1 LKNSWYKKWFS
12 NKFYLELYQHRDE
25 EDARWMINLLQ
36 RSISVNTKSKVLD
49 IACGSGRHS
58 LELAR
63 RGFDVTGFDLSEFL
77 IKEAKKGLK
86 ESVEKDLKVR
96 FLIKDMRYFDFK
108 GSFDIA
114 VNIFTSFGYFDNDE
128 ENFSVIKNASDSLKK
143 GGYFVFDFIN
153 KNYLE
158 KNLVPYSVN
167 TKGKFI
173 IKQKRRIEN
182 DFVIKDISIKK
193 GKELLEFNEV
203 LRLYSLKE
211 FKKVFESYKLS
222 IQNLYG
228 DYSGNKFNLNKSQ
241 RLIIIAQK
249 T

>member
-1 LKNSWYKKWFS
+1 
-12 NKFYLELYQHRDE
+12 
-25 EDARWMINLLQ
+25 MINLLQ
-36 RSISVNTKSKVLD
+36 RSISVNTKSRVLD

-63 RGFDVTGFDLSEFL
+63 RGFEVTGFDLSEFL

-86 ESVEKDLKVR
+86 ESVEKDLKVK
-96 FLIKDMRYFDFK
+96 FLIKDMRDFNFK

-114 VNIFTSFGYFDNDE
+114 VNIFTSFGYFDNDK
-128 ENFSVIKNASDSLKK
+128 ENFQVIKNVSDSLKK

-153 KNYLE
+153 KNYLV
-158 KNLVPYSVN
+158 KNIVPYSLSRN
-167 TKGKFI
+167 GKFT

-182 DFVIKDISIKK
+182 DFVIKEISIKK
-193 GKELLEFNEV
+193 GKELLEFNEI
-203 LRLYSLKE
+203 LRLYSLNE
-211 FKKVFESYKLS
+211 FKKVFESYNLR

-241 RLIIIAQK
+241 RLIIIAK
-249 T
+249 KN

>member
-1 LKNSWYKKWFS
+1 
-12 NKFYLELYQHRDE
+12 
-25 EDARWMINLLQ
+25 M
-36 RSISVNTKSKVLD
+36 
-49 IACGSGRHS
+49 
-58 LELAR
+58 
-63 RGFDVTGFDLSEFL
+63 
-77 IKEAKKGLK
+77 
-86 ESVEKDLKVR
+86 
-96 FLIKDMRYFDFK
+96 
-108 GSFDIA
+108 
-114 VNIFTSFGYFDNDE
+114 
-128 ENFSVIKNASDSLKK
+128 
-143 GGYFVFDFIN
+143 
-153 KNYLE
+153 
-158 KNLVPYSVN
+158 PYSVN

>member
-1 LKNSWYKKWFS
+1 MWYKKWFS

-86 ESVEKDLKVR
+86 ESVEKDLKVK
-96 FLIKDMRYFDFK
+96 FLIKDMRYFNFK

-128 ENFSVIKNASDSLKK
+128 ENFLVIKNVSDSLKK

-158 KNLVPYSVN
+158 KNIVPYSVSR
-167 TKGKFI
+167 KGKFT

-182 DFVIKDISIKK
+182 DFVIKEISIKK

-203 LRLYSLKE
+203 LRLYSLNE
-211 FKKVFESYKLS
+211 FKKVFERYKLR

-241 RLIIIAQK
+241 RLILIAQK
-249 T
+249 H